1 VSDTQEPQ
9 AEAIALEEAARAAAD
24 LARRED
30 AERVASAF
38 LEVVQ
43 RWATPSAVLVAVRD
57 PKGVAGFRLLPT
69 LCTGSISLGIEK
81 TLARLVEDTP
91 ECLERPT
98 IVRGEEVPGVRVR
111 DNVVVPWWC
120 EGDSGLLVL
129 RGVPRPSRPGLGEAL
144 SLAAASVWPR
154 LLGGPV
160 DRVEALLSELRSA
173 SERLASESGRHLE
186 RLQAAA
192 APGPDAS
199 AAAGRV
205 SELEQEVARLQQER
219 EPHAEQLAEAQRR
232 LESAHAEREAAREAT
247 EARLADAARELE
259 AARREAEG
267 AQRERAAAQ
276 HAHEAAQ
283 HAHEVAQRE
292 LAAAGRDR
300 ETAARDLESAVREG
314 ETARHELVAARSDAE
329 GTKRELEATRA
340 GLEAARRDLD
350 TARRER
356 DTAALDLA
364 ASRQHAEN
372 LKRELAA
379 AVNERGA
386 AERDLD
392 AARRELAAR
401 MAAPPPVPTD
411 AQGSQAPAPA
421 AASIGSASDALRLA
435 IAAVRR
441 AAFIPPMLRVS
452 MEEVA
457 TLASREEKPA
467 RRHGIA
473 LLDRDVVA
481 LEAVAA
487 ELEQAGIEVRLANQP
502 EELALLLRT
511 SEASGLDAVICDV
524 MCYRPDQN
532 VAGILRAWDK
542 DRPGLSFFLSYDAQ
556 SPVELERA
564 RRTPMSLTAGH
575 IQRPLTASRLAET
588 LENLAKRQGKNG

>member
-1 VSDTQEPQ
+1 
-9 AEAIALEEAARAAAD
+9 
-24 LARRED
+24 
-30 AERVASAF
+30 
-38 LEVVQ
+38 
-43 RWATPSAVLVAVRD
+43 
-57 PKGVAGFRLLPT
+57 
-69 LCTGSISLGIEK
+69 
-81 TLARLVEDTP
+81 
-91 ECLERPT
+91 
-98 IVRGEEVPGVRVR
+98 
-111 DNVVVPWWC
+111 
-120 EGDSGLLVL
+120 
-129 RGVPRPSRPGLGEAL
+129 
-144 SLAAASVWPR
+144 
-154 LLGGPV
+154 
-160 DRVEALLSELRSA
+160 
-173 SERLASESGRHLE
+173 
-186 RLQAAA
+186 
-192 APGPDAS
+192 
-199 AAAGRV
+199 
-205 SELEQEVARLQQER
+205 
-219 EPHAEQLAEAQRR
+219 
-232 LESAHAEREAAREAT
+232 
-247 EARLADAARELE
+247 
-259 AARREAEG
+259 
-267 AQRERAAAQ
+267 
-276 HAHEAAQ
+276 
-283 HAHEVAQRE
+283 
-292 LAAAGRDR
+292 
-300 ETAARDLESAVREG
+300 VREG

-329 GTKRELEATRA
+329 GTKRELEATRV
-340 GLEAARRDLD
+340 GLEATRRDLD

-379 AVNERGA
+379 AANERGA

-411 AQGSQAPAPA
+411 APPSPSPAPA
-421 AASIGSASDALRLA
+421 GAGAIGSASDALRLA

-457 TLASREEKPA
+457 ALASREEKPE

-481 LEAVAA
+481 LETVAA

-511 SEASGLDAVICDV
+511 ADSSGVDAVICDV